1 MQNVE
6 QNSINDIAR
15 ATVVMEEQ
23 KQNTLREA
31 QLLQILINIGN
42 QTRIKLA
49 ELELD
54 TALARLAIIKE
65 MKEATQPQGIPE
77 TTATPTEF
85 MTTAKEMPST
95 PAEKKQEPK
104 QPETIKTE
112 TKAPDV
118 KTTAE
123 EVPNQTAT
131 DSNIENPTPAPASE
145 AVEAPA
151 ENNSQP
157 TTVGSGQSQ
166 GK

>member
-42 QTRIKLA
+42 QTRIELA

-85 MTTAKEMPST
+85 MTTVKEMPST

-112 TKAPDV
+112 AKAPDV
-118 KTTAE
+118 KTTAK
-123 EVPNQTAT
+123 EVPDQTAT
-131 DSNIENPTPAPASE
+131 NAPTSE
-145 AVEAPA
+145 AVEAPT
-151 ENNSQP
+151 ENKAQP
-157 TTVGSGQSQ
+157 TTGGSSQSQ